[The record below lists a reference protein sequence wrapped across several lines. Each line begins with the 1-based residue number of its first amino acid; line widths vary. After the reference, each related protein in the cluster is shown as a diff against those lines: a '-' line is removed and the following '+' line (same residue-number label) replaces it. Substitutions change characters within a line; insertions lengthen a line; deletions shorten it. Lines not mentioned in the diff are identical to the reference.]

1 VNGREILYNQYVQAY
16 QNELQNVQQRSGR
29 SLTQDEVR
37 RIENDK
43 FDEMVTDIL
52 LQQEYD
58 RRGIVVTDEEIKQYA
73 QFAPPPWIM
82 QAPDLQTEGKFDI
95 QKYNRYLASPYAK
108 QSGLLAALE
117 QYYRQ
122 EIPRR
127 KLAEQVTSGIYVTD
141 AELWRAWQ
149 DQHDSAQASFVSF
162 RAQPDTTAAK
172 AIPES
177 ELRAYFDAHRDE
189 FKRPGRAVL
198 SVLEIPRVVTPAD
211 SEAVRARLLALRSE
225 IVGGAKF
232 EDVAKRES
240 ADTVS
245 GAQGG
250 DLGKGARGRF
260 VPEFEKAMFALK
272 PGEISQ
278 PVLTNFG
285 YHLIKVDER
294 KGDTVAARHILLRIQ
309 PSDSNA
315 ARIDRRADSLST
327 LAASSD
333 QPAKLDTAA
342 KKLGLPIMRV
352 TAFENEPA
360 EFQGRAIP
368 SVSAWAFGGAHKG
381 ETSELFDDDNG
392 YYLARIDSITQGGEP
407 NFESAK
413 DDVRALVAMN
423 RALEAQLPRAQ
434 QLATAAAASSLES
447 AAAAQKLEVQ
457 HTGMFTR
464 GSFVPGLGQFN
475 EAIGAAF
482 GLPVGAVSAPVK
494 SSDAVYV
501 LRVDKRAR
509 ADSAA
514 WLKQKDQQRQQRL
527 QQLQQQRL
535 QMFFLDLRQSAKIDD
550 KRKAINAAV
559 RRTT

>member
-1 VNGREILYNQYVQAY
+1 
-16 QNELQNVQQRSGR
+16 
-29 SLTQDEVR
+29 
-37 RIENDK
+37 
-43 FDEMVTDIL
+43 
-52 LQQEYD
+52 
-58 RRGIVVTDEEIKQYA
+58 
-73 QFAPPPWIM
+73 
-82 QAPDLQTEGKFDI
+82 
-95 QKYNRYLASPYAK
+95 
-108 QSGLLAALE
+108 
-117 QYYRQ
+117 
-122 EIPRR
+122 
-127 KLAEQVTSGIYVTD
+127 
-141 AELWRAWQ
+141 
-149 DQHDSAQASFVSF
+149 
-162 RAQPDTTAAK
+162 
-172 AIPES
+172 
-177 ELRAYFDAHRDE
+177 
-189 FKRPGRAVL
+189 
-198 SVLEIPRVVTPAD
+198 
-211 SEAVRARLLALRSE
+211 
-225 IVGGAKF
+225 
-232 EDVAKRES
+232 
-240 ADTVS
+240 
-245 GAQGG
+245 
-250 DLGKGARGRF
+250 
-260 VPEFEKAMFALK
+260 
-272 PGEISQ
+272 
-278 PVLTNFG
+278 
-285 YHLIKVDER
+285 
-294 KGDTVAARHILLRIQ
+294 
-309 PSDSNA
+309 
-315 ARIDRRADSLST
+315 
-327 LAASSD
+327 
-333 QPAKLDTAA
+333 
-342 KKLGLPIMRV
+342 
-352 TAFENEPA
+352 
-360 EFQGRAIP
+360 
-368 SVSAWAFGGAHKG
+368 VSAWAFGGAHKG